1 MPLFPDYKN
10 KYLLRQLPS
19 IPTEGCI
26 LPPPENRKFCSFE
39 CTKCNNEC
47 SYNPGTLV
55 TAPVI
60 QVQCN
65 PGYRLSNNLD
75 FSPVAC
81 VNGSWKSEFMQCLSK
96 KTFIVL
102 VKQQVRP
109 VFNIHILSACFYQ
122 VGWFSWNLRAQHKSS
137 L

>member
-1 MPLFPDYKN
+1 MSLFPVYEN
-10 KYLLRQLPS
+10 KCLLRQLPS
-19 IPTEGCI
+19 IPTEGCT

-39 CTKCNNEC
+39 CTECNNEC

-55 TAPVI
+55 TARVI

-65 PGYRLSNNLD
+65 PGYRLSNNQD

-96 KTFIVL
+96 KSFIVL
-102 VKQQVRP
+102 VKQQVRSLTYTFFLP
-109 VFNIHILSACFYQ
+109 AFIKLAGFHEIWELNINVLY
-122 VGWFSWNLRAQHKSS
+122 K
-137 L
+137 